1 MSDALSSPEA
11 QRAGWGAF
19 IRACWAAGWL
29 EYKALRLYPAN
40 LWLAGAQELT
50 TVGVWYFV
58 ALFVS
63 PVANADVGRYG
74 GNYVAYVLVGVL
86 LNQVGLAALRSPFAT
101 LSQAFWDK
109 RLETYRLATFGIWA
123 NLCGRL
129 GWSVAF
135 SSLLQ
140 ASAMVVLLWLGAIPL
155 AHGISAAVVL
165 VWLLTVAAN
174 AGIGLMGASLFFLLE
189 VKNGQDPITWIY
201 QYLIQIVSGLY
212 IPLAVL
218 PGWLRALG
226 QDLPQTA
233 AFSSMRLLV
242 LQGAFNGAVQH
253 LVLELGVE
261 AVGFVAL
268 GVYLVGWG
276 LRRAERLSGLG
287 VVV

>member
-1 MSDALSSPEA
+1 MNGVLRAEEA
-11 QRAGWGAF
+11 QRRGWWAFCRAG
-19 IRACWAAGWL
+19 WAAGWL
-29 EYKALRLYPAN
+29 EYKGLRLYPAN

-63 PVANADVGRYG
+63 PVANADVAHYG

-86 LNQVGLAALRSPFAT
+86 LNQVGLAALRSPFTT

-109 RLETYRLATFGIWA
+109 RLETYRLAAYGIWA
-123 NLCGRL
+123 NLIGRL
-129 GWSVAF
+129 GWAVAF

-140 ASAMVVLLWLGAIPL
+140 ASAMAVLIVLGAIPL
-155 AHGISAAVVL
+155 AHGIPAAVVL

-189 VKNGQDPITWIY
+189 VKNGQDPITWVY

-212 IPLAVL
+212 IPLSVL
-218 PGWLRALG
+218 PEWLRTLG
-226 QDLPQTA
+226 QGLPQTE
-233 AFSSMRLLV
+233 AFGALRLVV
-242 LQGAFNGAVQH
+242 LQGIFSPTAQH
-253 LVLELGVE
+253 MVGILGIE
-261 AVGFVAL
+261 ASGLLGL
-268 GVYLVGWG
+268 GVYLMERG